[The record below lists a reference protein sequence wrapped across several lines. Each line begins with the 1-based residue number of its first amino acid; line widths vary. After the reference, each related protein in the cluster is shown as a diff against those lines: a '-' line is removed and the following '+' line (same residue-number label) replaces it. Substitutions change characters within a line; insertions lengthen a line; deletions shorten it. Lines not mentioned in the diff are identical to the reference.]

1 MCKVIDKK
9 TLEVRAIEN
18 GTVID
23 HIPSDNLYKV
33 IRLLNLEGVMNTVT
47 FGNNLDSKTMGKK
60 AIIKISDMEVD
71 KVMLNSLA
79 LLAPEASV
87 NYIKNYEVAEKV
99 MIHLPDTIIG
109 TVKCANPICVT
120 NVEKVTT
127 KFSVNQGSPIH
138 LTCHYCEKITK
149 ESEFE
154 TLFLL

>member
-1 MCKVIDKK
+1 MCKVINKK
-9 TLEVRAIEN
+9 VLEVRAIEN

-23 HIPSDNLYKV
+23 HIPSANLYKV
-33 IRLLNLEGVMNTVT
+33 IRLLNLEGVTNTIT
-47 FGNNLDSKTMGKK
+47 FGNNLDSKTMGSK
-60 AIIKISDMEVD
+60 AIIKISDMAID

-87 NYIKNYEVAEKV
+87 NYIKDYEVEEKV

-109 TVKCANPICVT
+109 SVKCANPICVT

-127 KFSVNQGSPIH
+127 KFAVTSASPLT

-149 ESEFE
+149 ENELE
-154 TLFLL
+154 ILF